1 MCVSPDRAFYLVAFV
16 EKSGGYFRVK
26 VRVHYIRE
34 ESRKITFLRE
44 MELETLKMKAKKLA
58 TRKPEVAITAVR
70 MRDSSTMA
78 VVATSAG
85 VVEWSIIS

>member
-16 EKSGGYFRVK
+16 EKSGGHFRVRI
-26 VRVHYIRE
+26 RVHDIRE
-34 ESRKITFLRE
+34 ESQKITFRRE
-44 MELETLKMKAKKLA
+44 IELETLKVKAKKLA

-70 MRDSSTMA
+70 TRDCSTMA

-85 VVEWSIIS
+85 GVEWSLIT